1 MEAAAHKGMVYIR
14 TTRPATPVIYGA
26 DEKFEIGGS
35 KVIRDTPLAVATVVA
50 AGITV
55 FEALKASDELSAA
68 GTPVRVI
75 DAYSIEPI
83 DVATLVDSAR
93 QTGNALITVEDH
105 YVNGGLGDAVSAAVS
120 ALGIQVHR
128 LAIKDIPRSGQP
140 DELFDRYGISTTHIV
155 ATVRRLIDTSTA

>member
-1 MEAAAHKGMVYIR
+1 ME
-14 TTRPATPVIYGA
+14 
-26 DEKFEIGGS
+26 
-35 KVIRDTPLAVATVVA
+35 
-50 AGITV
+50 
-55 FEALKASDELSAA
+55 A
-68 GTPVRVI
+68 GTPIRII
-75 DAYSIEPI
+75 DAYSIEPV

-128 LAIKDIPRSGQP
+128 LAVKDIPRSGQP

-155 ATVRRLIDTSTA
+155 ATVRRLIDSPTS